1 MNTTPRPVNYYAKNG
16 FERIIHERRKYV
28 PYLDKANHLRNI
40 GSHSGANSC
49 EKRHLCELGLV
60 AVNEKNP
67 SKSAHTMY
75 KALWR
80 ISNE

>member
-1 MNTTPRPVNYYAKNG
+1 MVKTAGKKRI
-16 FERIIHERRKYV
+16 ERITHEKRKYL
-28 PYLDKANHLRNI
+28 PFLEKSKHLRSI

-49 EKRHLCELGLV
+49 ENRHLCELGLV

-67 SKSAHTMY
+67 SNSAHTLY